1 MTDSDVMNS
10 IDLRSDTVTQP
21 SSAMRD
27 VMRDAPVGDDVYVE
41 DPTII
46 ALESYAANLLGK
58 EAAIFAPSGTQSNL
72 LGLLAHCQRGDEYIV
87 GSNAHTFRYEGGGA
101 AVLGSIQPHSIPMDQ
116 QGCMSLEDIRG
127 AVKPDDIHFA
137 CSKVVCLENTHAGT
151 PLPAG
156 YVPQVRQLCDEF
168 SLALHL
174 DGARLF
180 NAAVAQNVSPAVIAE
195 HFDSVSICLSK
206 GLGAPVGSLLVG
218 RADLIKSARRWR
230 KVLGGGMRQGG
241 IIAAGGLHALTYHVH
256 HLVLDHQRA
265 DRVARV
271 LQSKFGAGA
280 VRLATNMI
288 HLNLPPANY
297 EKLALWLGDS
307 GIKVGRPRWVFHRDI
322 DDNAEAKLCDRIS
335 GFNAS

>member
-1 MTDSDVMNS
+1 MNA

-21 SSAMRD
+21 SLVMRD

-41 DPTII
+41 DPSII
-46 ALESYAANLLGK
+46 ALETYAADLLGK

-116 QGCMSLEDIRG
+116 QGCLSLEDIRG
-127 AVKPDDIHFA
+127 AIKPDDIHFA
-137 CSKVVCLENTHAGT
+137 CSKLVCLENTHAGT
-151 PLPAG
+151 PLPIG

-168 SLALHL
+168 GLALHL

-180 NAAVAQNVSPAVIAE
+180 NAAVAQNVSPDFIAK

-218 RADLIKSARRWR
+218 SAELIKSARRWR

-241 IIAAGGLHALTYHVH
+241 IIAAGGLYALTHHVH
-256 HLVLDHQRA
+256 DLVVDHQRA
-265 DRVARV
+265 ERVAQV
-271 LQSKFGAGA
+271 LASKFGPSA

-288 HLNLPPANY
+288 HLDLPTASY
-297 EKLALWLGDS
+297 EKLALWLSDGD
-307 GIKVGRPRWVFHRDI
+307 IKVGRPRWVFHRDI
-322 DDNAEAKLCDRIS
+322 DDHAEAKLCEWITS
-335 GFNAS
+335 FGSN

>member
-1 MTDSDVMNS
+1 MNS

-21 SSAMRD
+21 SLAMRD

-41 DPTII
+41 DPSII
-46 ALESYAANLLGK
+46 ALEIYAANLLDK

-101 AVLGSIQPHSIPMDQ
+101 AVLGSIAPHSVPMDQ
-116 QGCMSLEDIRG
+116 QGCLSLDDIRG
-127 AVKPDDIHFA
+127 AIKPDDIHFA

-151 PLPAG
+151 PLPAN
-156 YVPQVRQLCDEF
+156 YSFQVRQLCDEF
-168 SLALHL
+168 GLALHL

-180 NAAVAQNVSPAVIAE
+180 NAAVAQNASPMAIAE

-218 RADLIKSARRWR
+218 TEELIKVARRWR

-241 IIAAGGLHALTYHVH
+241 IVAAGGLYALTH
-256 HLVLDHQRA
+256 HLTDLVLDHQRA
-265 DRVARV
+265 ERLASV
-271 LQSKFGAGA
+271 LESRFGADT

-288 HLNLPPANY
+288 HLDLPPVSY
-297 EKLALWLGDS
+297 DKLVLWLMDG
-307 GIKVGRPRWVFHRDI
+307 GITVGRPRWVFHRDI

-335 GFNAS
+335 SFRDS

>member
-1 MTDSDVMNS
+1 MNS

-21 SSAMRD
+21 SLAMRD

-41 DPTII
+41 DPSII
-46 ALESYAANLLGK
+46 ALEIYAANLLDK

-101 AVLGSIQPHSIPMDQ
+101 AVLGSIAPHSVPMDQ
-116 QGCMSLEDIRG
+116 QGCLSLDDIRG
-127 AVKPDDIHFA
+127 AIKPDDIHFA

-151 PLPAG
+151 PLPAN
-156 YVPQVRQLCDEF
+156 YSFQVRQLCDEF
-168 SLALHL
+168 GLALHL

-180 NAAVAQNVSPAVIAE
+180 NAAVAQNASPMAIAE

-218 RADLIKSARRWR
+218 TEELIKVARRWR

-241 IIAAGGLHALTYHVH
+241 IVAAGGLYALTNHVDD
-256 HLVLDHQRA
+256 LVLDHQRA
-265 DRVARV
+265 ERVASV
-271 LQSKFGAGA
+271 LESRFGADT

-288 HLNLPPANY
+288 HLDLPPVSY
-297 EKLALWLGDS
+297 EKLALWFMDS
-307 GIKVGRPRWVFHRDI
+307 GITVGRPRWVFHRDI

-335 GFNAS
+335 SFRDS

>member
-1 MTDSDVMNS
+1 MNS

-21 SSAMRD
+21 SLAMRD

-41 DPTII
+41 DPSII
-46 ALESYAANLLGK
+46 ALETYAANLLDK

-101 AVLGSIQPHSIPMDQ
+101 AVLGSIAPHSVPMDQ
-116 QGCMSLEDIRG
+116 QGCLSLDDIRG
-127 AVKPDDIHFA
+127 AIKPDDIHFA
-137 CSKVVCLENTHAGT
+137 CSRVVCLENTHAGT
-151 PLPAG
+151 PLPAD
-156 YVPQVRQLCDEF
+156 YSFQVRQLCDEF
-168 SLALHL
+168 GLALHL

-180 NAAVAQNVSPAVIAE
+180 NAAVAQNASPMAIAE

-218 RADLIKSARRWR
+218 TAELIKVARRWR

-241 IIAAGGLHALTYHVH
+241 IVAAGGLYALTHHVND
-256 HLVLDHQRA
+256 LVLDHQRA
-265 DRVARV
+265 ERLASV
-271 LQSKFGAGA
+271 LESRFGADT

-288 HLNLPPANY
+288 HLDLPPVSY
-297 EKLALWLGDS
+297 DKLVLWLMDS
-307 GIKVGRPRWVFHRDI
+307 GITVGRPRWVFHSDI

-335 GFNAS
+335 SFRGS

>member
-1 MTDSDVMNS
+1 MNA

-21 SSAMRD
+21 SLAMRD
-27 VMRDAPVGDDVYVE
+27 AMRDAPVGDDVYVE
-41 DPTII
+41 DPSII
-46 ALESYAANLLGK
+46 ALEAYSADLLGK

-116 QGCMSLEDIRG
+116 QGCLSLANIRG
-127 AVKPDDIHFA
+127 AIKPDDIHFA
-137 CSKVVCLENTHAGT
+137 CSKVVCLENTHAGV
-151 PLPAG
+151 PLPQQ
-156 YVPQVRQLCDEF
+156 YPLQVRQICDEF
-168 SLALHL
+168 GLALHL

-180 NAAVAQNVSPAVIAE
+180 NAAVAQNVSPAVVAE
-195 HFDSVSICLSK
+195 HFDSVSMCLSK

-218 RADLIKSARRWR
+218 SADLIKSARRWR

-241 IIAAGGLHALTYHVH
+241 IIAAGGLYALTH
-256 HLVLDHQRA
+256 HIGDLVVDHQRA
-265 DRVARV
+265 ERVAKV
-271 LQSKFGAGA
+271 LESKFDLGA

-288 HLNLPPANY
+288 HLNLPLENY
-297 EKLALWLGDS
+297 EKLARWLADS

-322 DDNAEAKLCDRIS
+322 DDEAEAKLCDCIS
-335 GFNAS
+335 CFRDDESP

>member
-1 MTDSDVMNS
+1 MNS

-21 SSAMRD
+21 SLAMRD

-41 DPTII
+41 DPSII
-46 ALESYAANLLGK
+46 ALETYAANLLDK

-101 AVLGSIQPHSIPMDQ
+101 AVLGSIAPHSVPMDQ
-116 QGCMSLEDIRG
+116 QGCLSLDDIRG
-127 AVKPDDIHFA
+127 AIKPDDIHFA

-151 PLPAG
+151 PLPAD
-156 YVPQVRQLCDEF
+156 YSFQVRQLCDEF
-168 SLALHL
+168 GLALHL

-180 NAAVAQNVSPAVIAE
+180 NAAVAQNASPMAIAE

-206 GLGAPVGSLLVG
+206 GLGAPVGSLLMG
-218 RADLIKSARRWR
+218 TEELIKVARRWR

-241 IIAAGGLHALTYHVH
+241 IVAAGGLYALTHHVND
-256 HLVLDHQRA
+256 LVLDHQRA
-265 DRVARV
+265 ERLASV
-271 LQSKFGAGA
+271 LESRFGADT

-288 HLNLPPANY
+288 HLDLPPVSY
-297 EKLALWLGDS
+297 DKLVLWLMDS
-307 GIKVGRPRWVFHRDI
+307 GITVGRPRWVFHRDI
-322 DDNAEAKLCDRIS
+322 DDNAEAKLCGRIRS
-335 GFNAS
+335 FRDS

>member
-1 MTDSDVMNS
+1 MNS

-21 SSAMRD
+21 SLAMRD

-41 DPTII
+41 DPSII
-46 ALESYAANLLGK
+46 ALETYTANLLGK
-58 EAAIFAPSGTQSNL
+58 EAALFAPSGTQSNL

-87 GSNAHTFRYEGGGA
+87 GANAHTFRYEGGGA

-116 QGCMSLEDIRG
+116 QGCLSLDDIRG
-127 AVKPDDIHFA
+127 AIKPDDIHFA

-151 PLPAG
+151 PLPAD
-156 YVPQVRQLCDEF
+156 YALQVRHLCDEF
-168 SLALHL
+168 GLALHL

-180 NAAVAQNVSPAVIAE
+180 NAAVAQNASPMAIAE

-218 RADLIKSARRWR
+218 TAEVVKVARRWR

-241 IIAAGGLHALTYHVH
+241 IIAAGGLHALTHHVND
-256 HLVLDHQRA
+256 LVVDHQRA
-265 DRVARV
+265 ERVAKV
-271 LQSKFGAGA
+271 LESRFGADS

-288 HLNLPPANY
+288 HLNLPSTNY
-297 EKLALWLGDS
+297 EKLALWLMDG

-335 GFNAS
+335 SFRGS